1 MGAPLRAR
9 GRRLHHVPVRRT
21 AQRPRGRALTTP
33 KRHAGKR
40 KSRNQKERER
50 KSDQKPGAK
59 KDETRKT
66 KRPNPKPAQTY
77 PPNQSHIAD
86 QKYSKQERKTSHIGT
101 LEISQAKRQ
110 SRQTRQKYN
119 LHNPTFALSGG
130 ADREKRGPRTGFP
143 RLRAHRRTA
152 CRHSNAHIRRG
163 SGPVAR

>member
-1 MGAPLRAR
+1 M
-9 GRRLHHVPVRRT
+9 T
-21 AQRPRGRALTTP
+21 AP

-66 KRPNPKPAQTY
+66 KRPKPKPAQTY

-119 LHNPTFALSGG
+119 LHNPTFASPEGAQGWELLEAAGRRRGFLISGG
-130 ADREKRGPRTGFP
+130 EVDLERMSRVLLEEYRSCKLGRFTLERPEE
-143 RLRAHRRTA
+143 
-152 CRHSNAHIRRG
+152 IR
-163 SGPVAR
+163 P

>member
-1 MGAPLRAR
+1 MRTRICVAR
-9 GRRLHHVPVRRT
+9 RRGCGPEASCRKTKKLK
-21 AQRPRGRALTTP
+21 P
-33 KRHAGKR
+33 KRAIK
-40 KSRNQKERER
+40 
-50 KSDQKPGAK
+50 KPGTK

-66 KRPNPKPAQTY
+66 KRPKPKPAQTY

-119 LHNPTFALSGG
+119 LYNPTFALSKG

-143 RLRAHRRTA
+143 RLRAHRRTV